1 MPLHDYTKRIYE
13 DVADPQ
19 YIVRFLDYLISKR
32 YKRVV
37 FAVNGYTVV
46 PLITGVLEDPKSKKR
61 YYSIADF
68 YNSVTGSNMR
78 QTDISI
84 LSKIFVTQDYS
95 VMRIICNYGEVEVLG
110 FIDKKYRSFLM
121 YRDILKRIEY
131 YVMIRVDGAIK
142 LHWADNDFEIGSVYV
157 TCKEDPKLENDLL
170 AAHEGGFIEGLY
182 YHSESGLKL
191 ISDK

>member
-1 MPLHDYTKRIYE
+1 MPLHDYVKKIYE
-13 DVADPQ
+13 NVADPQ

-37 FAVNGYTVV
+37 FAINGYTVV
-46 PLITGVLEDPKSKKR
+46 PLITGVLEDPNSKKR
-61 YYSIADF
+61 YYSIVDF
-68 YNSVTGSNMR
+68 YNTVTGSNAR
-78 QTDISI
+78 QTDINI

-95 VMRIICNYGEVEVLG
+95 VMRIICNYGEAEILG

-121 YRDILKRIEY
+121 YRDILNRIDN
-131 YVMIRVDGAIK
+131 YVMIKVEGTIK
-142 LHWADNDFEIGSVYV
+142 LFWADNEFEISSVYIA
-157 TCKEDPKLENDLL
+157 CKENHKLDNDLL

-182 YHSESGLKL
+182 YRSNSGLKL